1 MAQENSMTDRQDTDI
16 TDDEKG
22 ERLLEIVIAA
32 LQDVKG
38 AEIKVIDVRGLTS
51 ITDRMVIV
59 SGTSSRHIKALA
71 ENVVLE
77 ARRHGFPAL
86 GVEGE
91 ETTGWILVDLS
102 DVVVH
107 IMMPETR
114 EFYALEKLWSVG
126 ERHNAGDASA

>member
-1 MAQENSMTDRQDTDI
+1 MAREHSMTDRQDTDSSA
-16 TDDEKG
+16 DEQAG
-22 ERLLEIVIAA
+22 RLLEVVIAA
-32 LQDVKG
+32 LEAIKG
-38 AEIKVIDVRGLTS
+38 VDIRVIDVRGLTS
-51 ITDRMVIV
+51 ITDRMVIA
-59 SGTSSRHIKALA
+59 SGTSTRHIKALA

-77 ARRHGFPAL
+77 AKRHGFAAL

-126 ERHNAGDASA
+126 DRDNASA